1 MLNLVKNKTSF
12 RIFNRPLSPHLTI
25 YTSQLTS
32 TYSIWHRFTAI
43 SLIISLVIFLSLL
56 KLSSYPTFNFMLNH
70 INIKMWVQNTF
81 ILNFTT
87 IFLYHL
93 LNGLRHISWDLSFNL
108 SINLIHSTARYVSV
122 IIFVYLVFL
131 IQKIVI

>member
-1 MLNLVKNKTSF
+1 MKNKILF

-43 SLIISLVIFLSLL
+43 ILIISLVGLLLLL
-56 KLSSYPTFNFMLNH
+56 KLSSYPTFNFLLNH
-70 INIKMWVQNTF
+70 INIKMWVQNAF
-81 ILNFTT
+81 ILNLTI

-108 SINLIHSTARYVSV
+108 SINLIYSTAKYIS
-122 IIFVYLVFL
+122 IIILVYLLFL

>member
-1 MLNLVKNKTSF
+1 MV
-12 RIFNRPLSPHLTI
+12 NRPLSPHLTI

-43 SLIISLVIFLSLL
+43 ILISSLVVLLLLL
-56 KLSSYPTFNFMLNH
+56 KLSSSHTFNFLLNH
-70 INIKMWVQNTF
+70 INIKMWIQNAF
-81 ILNFTT
+81 ILNLTI

-108 SINLIHSTARYVSV
+108 SIDLIYSTAKYIS
-122 IIFVYLVFL
+122 IIILIYLLFL